1 VLSRRL
7 WLHGS
12 LKATIRG
19 HLNQASL
26 DLALLCVCL
35 VGLVIFAIH
44 GPYGDGDI
52 RVYHKYAVEF
62 WAGKHAFHTLPTEY
76 PPLTILIFTLAVL
89 PPIHDY
95 STIFAIWMAAAFLA
109 GYFAFIRFSSRRNAA
124 LYAVYL
130 LLGATAALLGRFD
143 ILPALLTIGA
153 VWATARRRFGLA
165 YLLLA
170 VGVALKLYPL
180 VLLPI
185 LMIEH
190 RRFLVA
196 HDRPWKKPVAVG
208 GLLNAGLVAAGFG
221 IALLLAG
228 ENALNPFFYAAS
240 RPLQVES
247 FGATLLWFGSA
258 WGFPAITEH
267 GWHSYNLVGPLDGGI
282 ITLMTF
288 TGLAGLG
295 WIYWRFWLGRFDLP
309 RAFLAVLCVTLL
321 TSKVFSPQYLIWVL
335 PLVVEV
341 EGIDILWLLICACT
355 TLIYPV
361 EYVNDHIFGTVGP
374 LPYTNTMLGT
384 IAIRNLLLIGATLR
398 VLLPGRS
405 PIRGVAGEPALQ
417 EGSVTV
423 SGD

>member
-1 VLSRRL
+1 MREVLSHRFSFS
-7 WLHGS
+7 GS
-12 LKATIRG
+12 LRG
-19 HLNQASL
+19 HLNQKTL

-35 VGLVIFAIH
+35 LGLIIFAIH

-62 WAGKHAFHTLPTEY
+62 WAGKHAFHYLPIEY
-76 PPLTILIFTLAVL
+76 PPLSLLIFTLAVL

-95 STIFAIWMAAAFLA
+95 ATIFAIWMGVAFLG
-109 GYFAFIRFSSRRNAA
+109 GYFAFIRFSSRHNAT

-143 ILPALLTIGA
+143 IVPALLSVGA
-153 VWATARRRFGLA
+153 VWAATRRRFGIA
-165 YLLLA
+165 YLLIA
-170 VGVALKLYPL
+170 IGVSLKLYPL

-190 RRFLVA
+190 RRFLVT

-208 GLLNAGLVAAGFG
+208 ALLTGGLLVASFG
-221 IALLLAG
+221 IAVLLNG
-228 ENALNPFFYAAS
+228 WDALNPFYYAAT

-247 FGATLLWFGSA
+247 LGATLLWFGSA
-258 WGFPAITEH
+258 FGFPAITEH
-267 GWHSYNLVGPLDGGI
+267 GWHSYNLVGQLDGGI
-282 ITLMTF
+282 MTLLSF
-288 TGLAGLG
+288 IGLAGLG
-295 WIYWRFWLGRFDLP
+295 WVYWRFWLGRFDLA
-309 RAFLAVLCVTLL
+309 RAFLAAVCVLLL

-341 EGIDILWLLICACT
+341 EGIDILWLLICVCT

-374 LPYTNTMLGT
+374 LPYSNTMLGT
-384 IAIRNLLLIGATLR
+384 IAVRNLVLIVATLR

-405 PIRGVAGEPALQ
+405 PIRTEAPEPALQ
-417 EGSVTV
+417 EGSLSI